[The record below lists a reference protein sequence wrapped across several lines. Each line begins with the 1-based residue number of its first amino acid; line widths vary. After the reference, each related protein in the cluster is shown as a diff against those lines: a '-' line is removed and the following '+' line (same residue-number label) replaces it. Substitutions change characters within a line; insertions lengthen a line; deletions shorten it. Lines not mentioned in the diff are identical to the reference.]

1 MTSCRDR
8 QLKHQAHEDQV
19 FVNALDQNSLS
30 LHAFDGKAEFL
41 VKRDRDN
48 VVFPNR
54 QFDPMQPEG
63 PSRVERL
70 PHQTPAYSLPAE
82 FRQHGDAE
90 NADMGINRSRVR
102 HDIAPSDDLPARHR
116 DQLRITLPDIVEN
129 EGPGLLRRRCFQK
142 RQIAPLTGNEIER
155 SMKAFD
161 MVLRYRNNFD

>member
-30 LHAFDGKAEFL
+30 LQAFDGKAEFL

-63 PSRVERL
+63 LRRVERL
-70 PHQTPAYSLPAE
+70 PDQTPAYSLPAE
-82 FRQHGDAE
+82 FRQQSDAE
-90 NADMGINRSRVR
+90 NTDMGINRPWVR
-102 HDIAPSDDLPARHR
+102 NDIAPADDLPARHC
-116 DQLRITLPDIVEN
+116 DQLRITMPDVVEN
-129 EGPGLLRRRCFQK
+129 EGPGLLRRRGLQK
-142 RQIAPLTGNEIER
+142 REIAPLVRDEIEGP
-155 SMKAFD
+155 MKAFD